1 MGPLVNKRRCKR
13 GNDEADA
20 NALPKVLRKDHAA
33 FRPAQIPL
41 EGKSLALMGL
51 ESGSTFFTP
60 ATQETPADAKSLSDP
75 DPLSLRNRNRTPS
88 ETLPSLLGKR
98 PPRSSPE
105 MLLPRR
111 RYLSAIVGR
120 DQQVLPG
127 HPGHV
132 PRYGRSRSTAR
143 VLL

>member
-41 EGKSLALMGL
+41 EGKSLASMGL

-111 RYLSAIVGR
+111 CKITKESHSQDSQTGLEDPSEEGR
-120 DQQVLPG
+120 DKKA
-127 HPGHV
+127 
-132 PRYGRSRSTAR
+132 RSRN
-143 VLL
+143 